1 MQALYML
8 QRIALYSGAP
18 VMLTRSRLNDFRIP
32 QAWTDF
38 TWSQSVM
45 VVFRQRMRAPNKQ
58 LPVDLDCI
66 SVHHTQCETQK
77 CGGASC
83 PFDPDPL
90 PHPKCQ
96 LHPFNHFDIIRH
108 TIGFEVHAE
117 ISSFRHLQAPKS
129 YKDHRPFHQSINH
142 VFLEWSE

>member
-1 MQALYML
+1 
-8 QRIALYSGAP
+8 
-18 VMLTRSRLNDFRIP
+18 
-32 QAWTDF
+32 
-38 TWSQSVM
+38 M

-77 CGGASC
+77 CGVASC

-129 YKDHRPFHQSINH
+129 YKDHRPFHQSIMYFRVVQVIKSLQDPMEVGNNLPGINDNVREQGLFLN
-142 VFLEWSE
+142 VFKR